1 MKTSFA
7 TKPASKPTTKPVAT
21 ARPAPEA
28 VEEETSE
35 STLAVRD
42 TGSEVAMPIQGLDGQ
57 IQGEFSRKDL
67 TIPKLNLVNKTGE
80 LSNNFPA
87 GSFLYNREVIIGDG
101 KKACPITITRMAKF
115 YLQDLPYGS
124 GEMPKNFS
132 TLRDVRA
139 AGGALANDA
148 EAEEGVDRY
157 SEAMTCI
164 VLVKSPEKGHALFP
178 FEFDKEH
185 YALAQWLLTKSAY
198 KQTGRK
204 LFTDS
209 QLALRAGVDTASYEL
224 TSSIRTNSQG
234 SWYVPVVK
242 LGSKHDEKFIE
253 FVRSLT
259 S

>member
-7 TKPASKPTTKPVAT
+7 KPASKPATKPVAT
-21 ARPAPEA
+21 AKPAPQEEA
-28 VEEETSE
+28 VEETSE
-35 STLAVRD
+35 STLAVRES
-42 TGSEVAMPIQGLDGQ
+42 SEVAMPIQGMDGQ
-57 IQGEFSRKDL
+57 IQGEFSRRDL

-80 LSNNFPA
+80 LSNTFPA
-87 GSFLYNREVIIGDG
+87 GSFLYNREVVIGDG
-101 KKACPITITRMAKF
+101 KKPCPITITRMAKF

-139 AGGALANDA
+139 AGGALANDP

-164 VLVKSPEKGHALFP
+164 VLVKSPEKNHALFP
-178 FEFDKEH
+178 FEYNGEF

-242 LGSKHDEKFIE
+242 LGAKHDEKFVE
-253 FVRSLT
+253 FVRSIT